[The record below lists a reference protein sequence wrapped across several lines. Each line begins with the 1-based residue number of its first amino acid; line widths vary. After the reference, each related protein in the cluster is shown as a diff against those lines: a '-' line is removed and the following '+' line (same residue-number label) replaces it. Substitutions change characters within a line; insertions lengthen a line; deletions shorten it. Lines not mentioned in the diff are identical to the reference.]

1 MIGKINALT
10 NHKIKR
16 TGSIRNVEITKVL
29 WYITVDRF
37 DDMEVRN
44 DSRPAANPSNTP

>member
-1 MIGKINALT
+1 MEDAISIYPAIVDVYSSMIGKINALT

-29 WYITVDRF
+29 
-37 DDMEVRN
+37 
-44 DSRPAANPSNTP
+44 